1 MNKKI
6 FLILSIFVSNTLLAQ
21 PKQEIDSLHNVLAT
35 SIEDSARVMA
45 LVRLSF
51 YETDPPLRFQLVNEA
66 LNLTRKIK
74 FEKGEAQCFQQ
85 LGNHFS
91 RMADYPKALEYLFKS
106 LAIRERLQDPE
117 GLSTSKSSIGNVYC
131 NQGNY
136 KTGLVYLFEAV
147 AALKKVASPNASRW
161 PNLYSYIAGAY
172 YQQNILD
179 SALNYYNRSNEAAM
193 STNSKF
199 QLSGSL
205 TGLGD
210 VHAAMGNFDISLSY
224 FRKSIS
230 NCLEINN
237 IQVLSY
243 TYLHLS
249 NLFTKKGDTDS
260 AIYYAQQSLTIAQDK
275 QFRKI
280 FSDAAKQLA
289 GLYEMSNDK
298 EALRYYKLTM
308 DAKDSIF
315 SVSNTAQIQSM
326 TFTEQERQREI
337 ESAGVK
343 SKEERNHNLQY
354 AAIAVGLIT
363 FIILF
368 LALSRS
374 IIVKKKFIEFFAILG
389 LLALF
394 EFINLFIHPYLANIT
409 NHSPVL
415 MLIIL
420 IAIGALLIPLHHK
433 LEKWITNVMTEKN
446 KKIRL
451 AAAKKTI
458 ATLEPA
464 SAKASAGKGE

>member
-275 QFRKI
+275 QYRKI

-343 SKEERNHNLQY
+343 SKEERNHHLQY